1 MASAVKLMDAWIPS
15 LIEAG
20 SLLVMNATSDRDTGG
35 MNCGILHCPY
45 CGQLAVITETQM
57 QGQEM
62 ITCGGQNC
70 PARFFLRDGQTVPI
84 AAMGEETKQ

>member
-20 SLLVMNATSDRDTGG
+20 SLLVMNAASDRGHGG
-35 MNCGILHCPY
+35 MNCGMLHCPY
-45 CGQLAVITETQM
+45 CGQLAVITENQM
-57 QGQEM
+57 QGMEM

-70 PARFFLRDGQTVPI
+70 PAHFFLRDGQTVPVV
-84 AAMGEETKQ
+84 AMEATQQ